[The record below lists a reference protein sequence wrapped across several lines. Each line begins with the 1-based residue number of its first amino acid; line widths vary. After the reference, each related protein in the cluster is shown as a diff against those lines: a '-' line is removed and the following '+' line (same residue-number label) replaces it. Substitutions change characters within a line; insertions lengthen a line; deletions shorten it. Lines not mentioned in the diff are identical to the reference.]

1 MNVQLTATNSSKF
14 KSHYS
19 QLSFAGV
26 CQGGILTSKL
36 ACSMFH
42 PYTNQNQAGCL
53 LQGERNKACTSL
65 ANFVGQEI
73 QGGTDV

>member
-1 MNVQLTATNSSKF
+1 
-14 KSHYS
+14 
-19 QLSFAGV
+19 
-26 CQGGILTSKL
+26 
-36 ACSMFH
+36 MFH